1 MATTYYDHDAD
12 LSLIQAKK
20 VAIIGYGSQGHA
32 HALNLK
38 DSGVHVKV
46 GLAANSKSI
55 AKAQKAGLEVA
66 TVADATKW
74 ADVVMV
80 LVPDQT
86 AAKLYAEEIGPNL
99 TAGKLL
105 LFAHGFNIHFK
116 TIIPAAGIDVGMA
129 APKGPGH
136 RVREVFTEGGGV
148 PGLIAIHQD
157 ATGNAHALNLSYL
170 KGIGCTRAG
179 VLETTFK
186 EETETDLFGEQAVLC
201 GGVSALI
208 KAGFETLVEAGYQ
221 PESAYFEV
229 LHELKL
235 IVDLIYRGGLAY
247 MRYSISDTAEWGD
260 YVSGPRVINE
270 ESRKAMKAILTEI
283 QNGAFAKRFLAD
295 QNSGRKEFLAF
306 REAEAKHPDRN
317 RRQATARRNA
327 VPRPGHGGRSCKVAL
342 DRNPNKKRRTT
353 KVVRRLCLLQA
364 PLFPIQPERR
374 RLKVAAEIFAEIE
387 SVVHPPRAA
396 CGCRCCRTSPCP
408 RSALSAYSAVG
419 SSPFSLSVGNG
430 ASLLRGMDKCEDH

>member
-12 LSLIQAKK
+12 LALIQAKK

-38 DSGVHVKV
+38 DSGVDVKV
-46 GLAANSKSI
+46 GLGANSKSI
-55 AKAQKAGLEVA
+55 NKAQKAGLAVD
-66 TVADATKW
+66 TVANATKW
-74 ADVVMV
+74 ADVVMI
-80 LVPDQT
+80 LTPDQT
-86 AAKLYAEEIGPNL
+86 QARLYAEEIGPNL
-99 TAGKLL
+99 SAGKLL

-116 TIIPAAGIDVGMA
+116 TIVPAKDIDVGLA
-129 APKGPGH
+129 APKAPGH
-136 RVREVFTEGGGV
+136 RVREIFTEGGGT
-148 PGLIAIHQD
+148 PGLIAVQQD
-157 ATGNAHALNLSYL
+157 ATGKAHALTLSYL

-186 EETETDLFGEQAVLC
+186 EETETDLFGEQSVLC

-208 KAGFETLVEAGYQ
+208 KAGYETLVEAGYQ

-270 ESRKAMKAILTEI
+270 ESRKAMKEILKEI
-283 QNGAFAKRFLAD
+283 QDGSFAKRFLAD

-306 REAEAKHPDRN
+306 REAEAKHPVEIVGKQLRAQMPFLDPV
-317 RRQATARRNA
+317 T
-327 VPRPGHGGRSCKVAL
+327 VEEVAKT
-342 DRNPNKKRRTT
+342 R
-353 KVVRRLCLLQA
+353 
-364 PLFPIQPERR
+364 
-374 RLKVAAEIFAEIE
+374 
-387 SVVHPPRAA
+387 
-396 CGCRCCRTSPCP
+396 
-408 RSALSAYSAVG
+408 
-419 SSPFSLSVGNG
+419 
-430 ASLLRGMDKCEDH
+430 